1 MIDDLS
7 VVQTFVRRKNEGKR
21 VQSGAGP
28 GRMGKSVVRGLAHGG
43 AFANGDFEGR
53 HGRKTFEDLAHS
65 QPGYEQEGQE
75 QDDATSQNVP
85 ASSAPQ
91 DHEQGEDPDFG
102 GKAEHA
108 AAGSGEGKGANG
120 QQRENGRGKPALAA
134 HFAEDQ
140 GNQSDGNDQFGESRE
155 VIAIDV
161 RSERNTAVAHFAK
174 PEEFAVEG
182 EVLKNSEDGHEK
194 PEGHHKPHETAPIF
208 GGAKGLA
215 GEKQKD
221 GVGEQ
226 ELQFEPSVIRRSGA
240 LKNNLPEPE

>member
-21 VQSGAGP
+21 AQSGAGP
-28 GRMGKSVVRGLAHGG
+28 GMIAKHVPSVLAHSG
-43 AFANGDFEGR
+43 AFADGDFQGLHR
-53 HGRKTFEDLAHS
+53 RKTFEDLAHS

-108 AAGSGEGKGANG
+108 AAGSGEEKGADG
-120 QQRENGRGKPALAA
+120 QQRENGHGKPALAA

-155 VIAIDV
+155 VIAVDV
-161 RSERNTAVAHFAK
+161 RSEGTAPLAHC
-174 PEEFAVEG
+174 PQPIDFAVEG
-182 EVLKNSEDGHEK
+182 EVLKNSEDRDEK
-194 PEGHHKPHETAPIF
+194 SQGHHKPDETAPIF
-208 GGAKGLA
+208 VGATGLA
-215 GEKQKD
+215 GEK
-221 GVGEQ
+221 
-226 ELQFEPSVIRRSGA
+226 
-240 LKNNLPEPE
+240 

>member
-21 VQSGAGP
+21 AQSGAGP
-28 GRMGKSVVRGLAHGG
+28 GMIAKHVPSVLAHSG
-43 AFANGDFEGR
+43 AFADGDFEGLHR
-53 HGRKTFEDLAHS
+53 RKTFEDLAHS

-108 AAGSGEGKGANG
+108 AAGSGEEKGANG
-120 QQRENGRGKPALAA
+120 QQP
-134 HFAEDQ
+134 
-140 GNQSDGNDQFGESRE
+140 
-155 VIAIDV
+155 
-161 RSERNTAVAHFAK
+161 
-174 PEEFAVEG
+174 
-182 EVLKNSEDGHEK
+182 EDGHEK
-194 PEGHHKPHETAPIF
+194 SEGHHKPHETAPIF

-226 ELQFEPSVIRRSGA
+226 ELQFESSAVRRSGA
-240 LKNNLPEPE
+240 VKNDL